1 MPRVHARLRL
11 ASYSQQEE
19 KYLVRLKASFATGQ
33 SHTLDSM
40 IVLLLRPSHFIRLL
54 LALLTTTS
62 ILVPVDASF
71 MERAQ
76 NWFSPFAMI
85 QRLTLT
91 NPSNQ
96 LGAVGFL
103 RKSSNHFDDKVKNTS
118 KSHDIGRR
126 ALLDIGYNGA
136 LYNSAT
142 SYVSLAFDNAP
153 LWKSISTV
161 CISNT
166 VGCVLSLATGS
177 HLHLDLL
184 GAGAFGMAALSA
196 LINSPKRAIPRVIL
210 SSSLVILWSFKLA
223 LFLFVRIL
231 KNKHDA
237 RLDEL
242 LSTTS
247 GAGKKVI
254 RRSSRCMKE
263 IWTICNFLLGSLQSA
278 HLTFPF
284 F

>member
-1 MPRVHARLRL
+1 
-11 ASYSQQEE
+11 
-19 KYLVRLKASFATGQ
+19 
-33 SHTLDSM
+33 
-40 IVLLLRPSHFIRLL
+40 
-54 LALLTTTS
+54 
-62 ILVPVDASF
+62 

-76 NWFSPFAMI
+76 YWFSPFAII
-85 QRLTLT
+85 QRFTVT

-96 LGAVGFL
+96 LGAFGFL
-103 RKSSNHFDDKVKNTS
+103 RKSSNHFDDKMKNTS
-118 KSHDIGRR
+118 KPHDIGRR
-126 ALLDIGYNGA
+126 VLLDIGYNGA
-136 LYNSAT
+136 LYSAT
-142 SYVSLAFDNAP
+142 SYASLAFDNAP

-161 CISNT
+161 CLSNT
-166 VGCVLSLATGS
+166 VGCVLSLVTGS

-196 LINSPKRAIPRVIL
+196 IINSPKRSIPRVLL

-247 GAGKKVI
+247 GAGKNAI
-254 RRSSRCMKE
+254 RRSD
-263 IWTICNFLLGSLQSA
+263 
-278 HLTFPF
+278 
-284 F
+284 